1 MKDKESKAT
10 EKESDKEIKQFINAL
25 KKYKRKNGTKKRS

>member
-1 MKDKESKAT
+1 MKDKETKAT
-10 EKESDKEIKQFINAL
+10 EKESDKEIKQFINIL